1 MCLSLKSCQP
11 YLEAGGVIDY
21 NSLLKIGLSSNPF
34 VHACGRVGK
43 SSFTDETQLITQMP
57 GHQGE
62 CQRLSTIATLP
73 RALAKGESLC
83 YTSDY

>member
-1 MCLSLKSCQP
+1 MCLSLKLYQP

-21 NSLLKIGLSSNPF
+21 NSLLKIGLSSSPL
-34 VHACGRVGK
+34 VHACVRVGK
-43 SSFTDETQLITQMP
+43 SSFTEETQLITQMP

-62 CQRLSTIATLP
+62 CRRLSTIATLP

-83 YTSDY
+83 YASDY